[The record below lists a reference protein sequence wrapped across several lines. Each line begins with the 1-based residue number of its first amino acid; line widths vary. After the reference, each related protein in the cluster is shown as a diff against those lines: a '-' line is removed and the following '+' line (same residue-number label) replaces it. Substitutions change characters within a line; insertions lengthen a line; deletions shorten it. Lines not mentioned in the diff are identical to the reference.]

1 MATLSIA
8 GLFPFNGSIERPKL
22 NSSEPPQ
29 SVASK
34 PCNAQYCMR
43 ATVKRFDLDGELISH
58 YHGYSHEMTIPE
70 ETEKVCDRFKR
81 KDETCS
87 PASLKF
93 FVYFLKQIDDC
104 NGRIMET
111 NQYDYN
117 PKKVNP

>member
-1 MATLSIA
+1 MTTLSIP

-22 NSSEPPQ
+22 NSGEPPQ

-34 PCNAQYCMR
+34 PCNGKYCMR

-58 YHGYSHEMTIPE
+58 YHGYSQEMTISE

-81 KDETCS
+81 KGETCS
-87 PASLKF
+87 PASLM
-93 FVYFLKQIDDC
+93 FLKQIDDC
-104 NGRIMET
+104 NGRIIET
-111 NQYDYN
+111 NQYDCN